1 MWLLTLIAALIPTSI
16 AAISDLNCTSFG
28 KYDKT
33 AVNCQNKY
41 PNKECENLFGKAVEV
56 NTETERADKCFK
68 NSGGTADEQMKQLA
82 ISACPL
88 TCGYCCLTP
97 AYKCTNKQ
105 FPRIACAALT
115 SDMCKDPTWKQI
127 IAEDCPN
134 VCGFCQE
141 GEIHKVFLCL

>member
-1 MWLLTLIAALIPTSI
+1 MREL
-16 AAISDLNCTSFG
+16 
-28 KYDKT
+28 
-33 AVNCQNKY
+33 
-41 PNKECENLFGKAVEV
+41 
-56 NTETERADKCFK
+56 

-97 AYKCTNKQ
+97 AYKCANKQ

-134 VCGFCQE
+134 ICGFCQE
-141 GEIHKVFLCL
+141 GEIHKVFLRLSLAKFKVTTNSTQLRLAL